1 MKELQWKAIE
11 FIIDG
16 WMNEKQHQHDVII
29 VVTNGCIEIA
39 Q

>member
-1 MKELQWKAIE
+1 MEITN
-11 FIIDG
+11 G

-29 VVTNGCIEIA
+29 VVTNGCIEVA